1 MTILRAR
8 AHPEDEILARL
19 TTRPAAPRGHT
30 PFTPGVVPLGFGGDR
45 DGLLFVPTVAVHDAP
60 VPLVV
65 CFHEGGRSAR
75 DLLPALETDAERAGV
90 ALLVPDS
97 RHRTWDR
104 LVDGWG
110 ADVTFVDVA
119 IDLVARRLPVDRA
132 RLAMAG
138 FSDGANYALSLA
150 LANGDLITHAIAF
163 SPGHAILAQHV
174 GAPRCFVTHGTD
186 DSVVPLAGSS
196 RRLVPQLER
205 LGCAVTYREFDGGHE
220 LPPALVSEAFAWL
233 RSSASSSPATTPG

>member
-19 TTRPAAPRGHT
+19 TARPTTPDDGERLAPGLS
-30 PFTPGVVPLGFGGDR
+30 PLGFGGER
-45 DGLLFVPTVAVHDAP
+45 DGLVFVPSVARDDAA

-65 CFHEGGRSAR
+65 CFHEGGRSASE
-75 DLLPALETDAERAGV
+75 LLPFLQPHAERAGV
-90 ALLVPDS
+90 ALLAPDS

-104 LVDGWG
+104 LLDGWG

-119 IDLVARRLPVDRA
+119 LDLVTRRLRVDRT

-150 LANGDLITHAIAF
+150 LANGDLVTHAIAF
-163 SPGHAILAQHV
+163 SPGHAILARHV
-174 GAPRCFVTHGTD
+174 GAPRCFVTHGTED
-186 DSVVPLAGSS
+186 AVVPLAGSS

-205 LGCAVTYREFDGGHE
+205 LGCDVTYHEFDGGHE
-220 LPPALVSEAFAWL
+220 VPPALAAEAFAWL
-233 RSSASSSPATTPG
+233 ASPTRA

>member
-19 TTRPAAPRGHT
+19 TTRPVTPTDGDRLAPGLS
-30 PFTPGVVPLGFGGDR
+30 PLGFGGDR
-45 DGLLFVPTVAVHDAP
+45 DGLVFVPSVAQRGAA

-65 CFHEGGRSAR
+65 CFHDGGRSAS
-75 DLLPALETDAERAGV
+75 DLLPFLQPHAERAGV
-90 ALLVPDS
+90 ALLAPDS

-104 LVDGWG
+104 LIDGWG

-119 IDLVARRLPVDRA
+119 IDLVARRLHVDRA

-150 LANGDLITHAIAF
+150 LANGDLITHAIGF
-163 SPGHAILAQHV
+163 SPGHAILARSV
-174 GAPRCFVTHGTD
+174 GRPRCFVTHGTED
-186 DSVVPLAGSS
+186 PVVPLAGAS

-205 LGCAVTYREFDGGHE
+205 LGCDVTYHEFDGGHE
-220 LPPALVSEAFAWL
+220 VPPPLAAEALAWL
-233 RSSASSSPATTPG
+233 ADGARP